1 MPKARQFETVLESTF
16 KKIETELSQPVQ
28 QSQPVTDNT
37 AELAKQQMAADYEIA
52 KEKNQLKTRELDLK
66 ERQQD
71 IEIAKSVGKTAS
83 ENTAE
88 TEGGRN
94 DVF

>member
-1 MPKARQFETVLESTF
+1 M
-16 KKIETELSQPVQ
+16 
-28 QSQPVTDNT
+28 TDNT